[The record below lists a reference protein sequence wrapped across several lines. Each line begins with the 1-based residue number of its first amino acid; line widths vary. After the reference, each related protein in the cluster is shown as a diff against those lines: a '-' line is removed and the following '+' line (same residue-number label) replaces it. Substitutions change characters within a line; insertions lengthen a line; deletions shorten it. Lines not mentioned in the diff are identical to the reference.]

1 MDITL
6 ITHIL
11 NEEVLLP
18 SWLTH
23 HKKLFTHGI
32 VMDSGSTD
40 RSLDIIREICP
51 TWEIRILTHDEI
63 WKKDIGMVM
72 HLEKD
77 IKGWKCALN
86 VAEYLII
93 DNLERYLVEFEKN
106 NPEAIGF
113 RTTGVILVDEPDA
126 TDISTFTDPE
136 MLLTKSNGYL
146 EAGSAWD
153 GAFHPDG
160 SFTVNDLV
168 YRCRLIHKNESGCYL
183 GGRHTTTLDV
193 NVQPDIYVA
202 WIGRGSPEVYM
213 KKCAS
218 WCRPPSGIY
227 LFNGSYYLR
236 MSKRE
241 EAYNFWKYEL
251 KKAYNIFDKVEGYKK
266 YLDVL
271 YGKTD
276 TADSTPEDKQ
286 ITISS

>member
-1 MDITL
+1 MEITL

-51 TWEIRILTHDEI
+51 TWEIRVLTHAEI
-63 WKKDIGMVM
+63 WSKDLGMVM
-72 HLEKD
+72 LLEEK

-86 VAEYLII
+86 VSEYLII
-93 DNLERYLVEFEKN
+93 DNLERYIIEFEKN
-106 NPEAIGF
+106 NPEAVGF

-136 MLLTKSNGYL
+136 MILTKNYGYL
-146 EAGSAWD
+146 EAGNAWD
-153 GAFHPDG
+153 GTFPADG
-160 SFTVNDLV
+160 SFNVQDAV
-168 YRCRLIHKNESGCYL
+168 SRCRLIHKNVTGCYL
-183 GGRHTTTLDV
+183 PGRHTTTLDV
-193 NVQPDIYVA
+193 NVQPDIFVA

-213 KKCAS
+213 NKCAS
-218 WCRPPSGIY
+218 WCRPPSGIP
-227 LFNGSYYLR
+227 LHRFNAQYCLK
-236 MSKRE
+236 MSNRDQ
-241 EAYNFWKYEL
+241 AYNFWTYET
-251 KKAYNIFDKVEGYKK
+251 KKSYNIFDKVDGYKK

-271 YGKTD
+271 YEKTD
-276 TADSTPEDKQ
+276 TIDSTPE